1 MPFRESDITRAIL
14 RHALSE
20 LEELSEVDVAI
31 VGAGPSGLTAS
42 YYLAK
47 EGFKVAIFEKRF
59 SFGGGTGPGGNLL
72 PRIVFQEEALPLLK
86 EFGIGYREAG
96 EGLYTASPAEAIA
109 KLATKAID
117 AGVHVLFGATVND
130 LIYRENPLRVAG
142 VVWVWTPIHEGG
154 YHVDPLFTEA
164 KAVVDATGH
173 GAEVVSIAAR
183 KIPELGLVLKGEKS
197 AYSERAERLVVDYTG
212 RVAPGLYVTGMAV
225 AAVYGLP
232 RMGPIF
238 GGMLLS
244 GKKLAEVL
252 SRDLRASL

>member
-1 MPFRESDITRAIL
+1 MIRESMITRTIVKYS
-14 RHALSE
+14 SE
-20 LEELSEVDVAI
+20 ELKELSEVDVAI
-31 VGAGPSGLTAS
+31 VGAGPSGLTAA
-42 YYLAK
+42 YYLARS
-47 EGFKVAIFEKRF
+47 GFKVAIFERRF

-72 PRIVFQEEALPLLK
+72 PIVVFEKEVKPILD
-86 EFGIGYREAG
+86 EFGIRCEEAG
-96 EGLYTASPAEAIA
+96 NGLCVSRPPEIIA
-109 KLATKAID
+109 KLASKAID
-117 AGVHVLFGATVND
+117 AGAKVLFGATVND
-130 LIYRENPLRVAG
+130 LIYRTNPLRISG

-173 GAEVVSIAAR
+173 GAEIVSIATM
-183 KIPELGLVLKGEKS
+183 KLPELGIDMKGEKS
-197 AYSERAERLVVDYTG
+197 AYAYEAERLVVDYTG
-212 RVAPGLYVTGMAV
+212 MVAPGLYVTGMAV

-252 SRDLRASL
+252 ARDLS

>member
-1 MPFRESDITRAIL
+1 MIREANITRAIVE
-14 RHALSE
+14 HALKD
-20 LEELSEVDVAI
+20 LKELSEVDVAI
-31 VGAGPSGLTAS
+31 VGAGPSGLTAA

-47 EGFKVAIFEKRF
+47 GGFKVLILERRF

-72 PRIVFQEEALPLLK
+72 PKVVFQKEVLPILEEFDIKYNVAD
-86 EFGIGYREAG
+86 Y
-96 EGLYTASPAEAIA
+96 GLYVASPPEVIA

-117 AGVHVLFGATVND
+117 AGVKVLFGAHVQD
-130 LIYRENPLRVAG
+130 LIYRVDPLRVSG

-173 GAEVVSIAAR
+173 GAEVVSIACKR
-183 KIPELGLVLKGEKS
+183 IPELGVAIRGERS
-197 AYSERAERLVVDYTG
+197 AYADLSEKLISQYAG

-225 AAVYGLP
+225 ASVYGLP

-244 GKKLAEVL
+244 GKRTAEIILGELKGV
-252 SRDLRASL
+252 